1 MGTTIS
7 KPPGPI
13 TMIDQSE
20 TTTISKPPGPITMI
34 DQSETTTINKPP
46 GPITMIDQ
54 SEILSRSQ
62 VQLITLYFGSAQ
74 LCCDFYQQR

>member
-1 MGTTIS
+1 
-7 KPPGPI
+7 
-13 TMIDQSE
+13 
-20 TTTISKPPGPITMI
+20 MI